1 MGYGDKN
8 SAGVP
13 GKGRAFLLV
22 LLFFGF
28 GGLLSGQTEST
39 ADSRTEP
46 AIQQEQEHLRGM
58 IQEEKLAK
66 DVYLT
71 LHRQWGL
78 QAFENIARAESR
90 HRQAVRNLLDRKG
103 IDDPTSDD
111 AIGVFVDQKFVDLYV
126 RLTQKGSGS
135 LVSALQVGLEI
146 EEMDITDLRKA
157 KASTTDPAILSVY
170 ENLER
175 GSRNHLRAFAGQ
187 LKANGGTYAP
197 THLSPDDFASI
208 ESSPQEAGGPGNGQ
222 NGKGRGRRSRR
233 GGS

>member
-1 MGYGDKN
+1 MSCREKN
-8 SAGVP
+8 STIER
-13 GKGRAFLLV
+13 GRRWSLLLAFLLLGIAGAV
-22 LLFFGF
+22 
-28 GGLLSGQTEST
+28 SGQT
-39 ADSRTEP
+39 DP
-46 AIQQEQEHLRGM
+46 AASVGKPAVQEQEQLLGM
-58 IQEEKLAK
+58 IQEEKLAR

-103 IDDPTSDD
+103 IDDPTDDD
-111 AIGVFVDQKFVDLYV
+111 AIGVFADQEFVELYV

-146 EEMDITDLRKA
+146 EEMDIADLRKA
-157 KASTTDPAILSVY
+157 KASTNDPAILFLY

-187 LKANGGTYAP
+187 LKANGGTYTP

-208 ESSPQEAGGPGNGQ
+208 ESSAQETGGPG
-222 NGKGRGRRSRR
+222 KGPKRKNRGRN
-233 GGS
+233 